1 MGSESGIYSGHLFI
15 VQRQDPSVSYSVPR
29 ECEVFHSGCQVQ
41 VLFLACCKH
50 WTLIPEAFSDGSFFP
65 WLPIVSTQRSA
76 NQYSADSS
84 RGTFHHLWRPFSV
97 QLSSLVLC
105 PENPHV
111 FIPHMLN
118 SISLTQG
125 LLHAHFLCHSLE
137 TLRASSTLVQ
147 SHSPCLFPL
156 SQNYCPLLLNVLYP
170 ENYLSHEY
178 FAFLLVIFGGRVIL
192 VSVILSCLVHSFK
205 SQIVLRVC
213 SLKQNQKNISLPSSS
228 LSSGSYPGAVYFKSQ
243 SCFSALCSRICPLKL
258 VYFSKLKC

>member
-1 MGSESGIYSGHLFI
+1 M
-15 VQRQDPSVSYSVPR
+15 
-29 ECEVFHSGCQVQ
+29 
-41 VLFLACCKH
+41 LFLACCKH

-170 ENYLSHEY
+170 ENHLSHEY

-205 SQIVLRVC
+205 SHKFLQHISVSCHKLMHPNSNSPEAISTLLIV
-213 SLKQNQKNISLPSSS
+213 SLTYESRDFFSDPVIKTLHFQCKGHGLSS
-228 LSSGSYPGAVYFKSQ
+228 LVRELRSHM
-243 SCFSALCSRICPLKL
+243 SRDIVK
-258 VYFSKLKC
+258 